1 MGLTVNGLDSLLD
14 DFADIAEMPDEIAE
28 EILNE
33 QGDIAI
39 RETTRTGRSMGVYR
53 AGSGE
58 TLGSL
63 KKSRPAHLNG
73 THSIKVEFAGRNR
86 HGERNAT
93 VAFINEYGKTNQPA
107 RPFVATALE
116 KAEEELNNAAK
127 AAVDKYLKKKGF

>member
-1 MGLTVNGLDSLLD
+1 MGLTVNGLDLTLD
-14 DFADIAEMPDEIAE
+14 AFADIAEMPDEIAE

-33 QGDIAI
+33 QADIVI
-39 RETTRTGRSMGVYR
+39 RETTRTGRSMGVHR
-53 AGSGE
+53 TGD

-73 THSIKVEFAGRNR
+73 THSIKVEFAGKNR

-107 RPFVATALE
+107 RPFVSTALE
-116 KAEEELNNAAK
+116 KADAEIQNAAEN
-127 AAVDKYLKKKGF
+127 AVDKYLKKKGF